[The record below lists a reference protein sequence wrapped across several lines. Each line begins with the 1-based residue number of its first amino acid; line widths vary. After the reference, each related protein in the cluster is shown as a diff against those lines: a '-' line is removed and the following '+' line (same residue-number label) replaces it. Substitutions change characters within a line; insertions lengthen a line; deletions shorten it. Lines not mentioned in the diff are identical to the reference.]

1 MSHASVPWRALFLG
15 NGLNYARRMLR
26 QGYRPSGVVLASPPK
41 RPAPVGSVNDDPL
54 IRAGRIAWKRV
65 REAGAQT
72 FDSWIC
78 IGRALCA
85 CRRIAMKTS
94 KMTKPFG
101 GAFNRAMG
109 TLLKEHGFD
118 AIDPATRSEA
128 AWLVANLQEVIE
140 WRDSLPEYRRIA
152 LNSPGHVKRQFLASQ
167 KGSVRPPGP
176 RRLRRPID
184 MLVEG
189 VEALRPYMPGRDAAT
204 IEQAVL
210 AVWQARGLRIP
221 RSVVQIAQLLPVVSS
236 EEVVDAPRSL

>member
-1 MSHASVPWRALFLG
+1 MAIVRQASCSPL
-15 NGLNYARRMLR
+15 
-26 QGYRPSGVVLASPPK
+26 PPK

-54 IRAGRIAWKRV
+54 MRAGRIAWKRV
-65 REAGAQT
+65 REAAAQP

-94 KMTKPFG
+94 KTTKPFG

-109 TLLKEHGFD
+109 ALLKEHGFD

-152 LNSPGHVKRQFLASQ
+152 LNSPGHVKREFLASQ

-176 RRLRRPID
+176 RRLRRSID
-184 MLVEG
+184 MLAEG
-189 VEALRPYMPGRDAAT
+189 GEAMPGQDAAT
-204 IEQAVL
+204 IEQASSGRL
-210 AVWQARGLRIP
+210 ASARAENSAQYCPDRTSTTCRVPP
-221 RSVVQIAQLLPVVSS
+221 R
-236 EEVVDAPRSL
+236 RSLAPHGRYEPRPLPSLHVGIQPVR